1 MRKKIITLIII
12 GVFLIIYFL
21 QTNLFSWFNLA
32 SIKPNLFVILVL
44 IIGLFSGES
53 KGVTFGILFGVS
65 LDFFIGKST
74 GISGIMLGIVG
85 FLAGYLDKNFSKD
98 SRFTMIIM
106 IILSTCLYEIGSFIF
121 HYFVNE
127 ANIPV
132 GIVIKILIIENLFN
146 VILTIIIY
154 PLMIKLGYKLEKV
167 FKENKILTRYF

>member
-65 LDFFIGKST
+65 LDFFIGKSI

-106 IILSTCLYEIGSFIF
+106 IILSTCLYEIGSYLFN
-121 HYFVNE
+121 YFVNN
-127 ANIPV
+127 ANIGV
-132 GIVIKILIIENLFN
+132 WLFIKILIIENFFN
-146 VILTIIIY
+146 VMIAIILYPIIT
-154 PLMIKLGYKLEKV
+154 KLGYKLEKTY
-167 FKENKILTRYF
+167 KENKILTRYF